1 MAARLGG
8 SAFDGGRAR
17 MRREQ
22 RLTKRNDFTAV
33 YRKGRAFG
41 HPLIALRLLPN
52 ERPFSR
58 YGFVVSKA
66 VGNAVVR
73 NRVRRRL
80 REGIRSLPVEPSWDI
95 VVIAR
100 PKAAAADFHALRQA
114 AVGVLS
120 RAGVL
125 TSCLPVPGE
134 SG

>member
-1 MAARLGG
+1 
-8 SAFDGGRAR
+8 

-80 REGIRSLPVEPSWDI
+80 REGIRSLPVEPGWDI

-100 PKAAAADFHALRQA
+100 PKAAAAGAGRRPCLSPGGQVGPR
-114 AVGVLS
+114 AVQP
-120 RAGVL
+120 RRR
-125 TSCLPVPGE
+125 
-134 SG
+134 